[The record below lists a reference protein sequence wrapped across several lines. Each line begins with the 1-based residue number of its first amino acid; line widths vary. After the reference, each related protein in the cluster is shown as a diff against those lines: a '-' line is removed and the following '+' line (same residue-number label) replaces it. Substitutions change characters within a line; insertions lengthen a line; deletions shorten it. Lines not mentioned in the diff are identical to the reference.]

1 MVFAEFKLAKHK
13 LDLLNELVNKGRK
26 PKQGLKELDKWLKRD
41 PNDVTLRA
49 GSTYLFFR

>member
-41 PNDVTLRA
+41 PNDATLQA
-49 GSTYLFFR
+49 SSTYLFFR